1 MKNKELVHL
10 IRQAYPVEASD
21 RRAAFLRQYPRREL
35 RYGQLLLLQLRYMG
49 APLAA
54 VGGCALALLLCAAA
68 KLGDEM
74 LRLTAVLVPVA
85 ALCAMTGFGRSER
98 CRMSELEMTARFSL
112 RLLRMLRLAVIG
124 FAGLLVMLTASC
136 ALHLLCGAALL
147 PAVVLAAVPYL
158 LTTLLCMLL
167 LRRWHSAKN
176 IYGCIM
182 IAGAVSA
189 LMLGGME
196 HIVACSRLLCA
207 ALPVLLLLTGVEARK
222 LINESEELQ
231 WSLC

>member
-1 MKNKELVHL
+1 MKRSELTRLVKT
-10 IRQAYPVEASD
+10 AYAVEPSE
-21 RRAAFLRQYPRREL
+21 RKAAFIKEYRLREL
-35 RYGQLLLLQLRYMG
+35 NRLEMLCLQLRYMG
-49 APLAA
+49 AQLAS

-68 KLGDEM
+68 KLGDDM

-98 CRMSELEMTARFSL
+98 CRMSELEMATRFSL
-112 RLLRMLRLAVIG
+112 RLLQMLRLAVIV

-147 PAVVLAAVPYL
+147 PAVAFAAAPYL

-176 IYGCIM
+176 IYGCIV

-196 HIVACSRLLCA
+196 HIVLCSRLLCV